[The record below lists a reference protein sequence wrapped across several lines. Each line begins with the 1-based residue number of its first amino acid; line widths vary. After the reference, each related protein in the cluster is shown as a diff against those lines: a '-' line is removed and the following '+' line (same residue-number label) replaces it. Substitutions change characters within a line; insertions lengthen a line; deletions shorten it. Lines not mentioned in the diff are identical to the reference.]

1 MRFFPAS
8 ILALACAIGVSA
20 QSIIEALG
28 KEDDLKTL
36 LTVAGGR
43 EKVVAALNGLTDAV
57 TLFAPSNAAFAKL
70 AAAPSGDALDAVLF
84 YHVVPGTSYV
94 PKEDGRTT
102 LKTALAP
109 KDKKAAQVVVA
120 AKTADGVTIGYRLA
134 KANVKKSITVN
145 GGKGIIHVVDD
156 VLLPPQTIAETA
168 TAGGLT
174 SLVDTIK
181 AVGLLDVV
189 VGLQDVTIFA
199 PTNDAFAAI
208 KSVTDTLSKEA
219 IQDVLKL
226 HIVPSPVYAG
236 DIIKAGKKISAKTV
250 LGQEVSAE
258 ATEKGV
264 QIAGKGNKTPATVV
278 IADVIFDEGVV
289 HVVNTVLLPGAP
301 ETTTVAPTS
310 TATAYVPTT
319 TSAAAPK
326 KTDIVYSAGA
336 ANLAPASFVAGAAA
350 VAALFL

>member
-1 MRFFPAS
+1 MRFFAAT
-8 ILALACAIGVSA
+8 ILALACSISVGA

-43 EKVVAALNGLTDAV
+43 EKVVAALTGLTDAV

-70 AAAPSGDALDAVLF
+70 SAAPAGDALDAVLF
-84 YHVVPGTSYV
+84 YHVVPGTSYI
-94 PKEDGRTT
+94 PTADGRSV

-109 KDKKAAQVVVA
+109 AGKKAAQVVVA
-120 AKTADGVTIGYRLA
+120 TAAHSSVTIGYRLT
-134 KANVKKSITVN
+134 KTNVKKSIPIN

-208 KSVTDTLSKEA
+208 KSVTDTLSKEN

-226 HIVPSPVYAG
+226 HIVPASVYAA
-236 DIIKAGKKISAKTV
+236 DIIKAGKKIEAPTV
-250 LGQEVSAE
+250 LGQNVTAEV
-258 ATEKGV
+258 TEKGV

-278 IADVIFDEGVV
+278 IPDVIFDEGVV
-289 HVVNTVLLPGAP
+289 HVVDTVLLPGAAAP
-301 ETTTVAPTS
+301 VTATTTTAAPTS
-310 TATAYVPTT
+310 AAPAPTSKPNVVTAGA
-319 TSAAAPK
+319 SAAAP
-326 KTDIVYSAGA
+326 
-336 ANLAPASFVAGAAA
+336 ASFIAAA
-350 VAALFL
+350 VAVAAFFY